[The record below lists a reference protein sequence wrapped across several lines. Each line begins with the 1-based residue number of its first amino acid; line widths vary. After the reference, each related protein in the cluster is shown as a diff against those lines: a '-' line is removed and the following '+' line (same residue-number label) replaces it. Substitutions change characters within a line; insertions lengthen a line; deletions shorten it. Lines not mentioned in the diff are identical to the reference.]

1 MNTQISARSNSST
14 SRIRENQLTHSDI
27 SSSVSAVQP
36 TTQNYTSASSFLT
49 GSIDARSNRTQQNTE
64 IFSGGEDYNQLPPGY
79 TDPADMF
86 TPYVPL
92 FTIDEEEPRRKQPSP
107 GQ

>member
-1 MNTQISARSNSST
+1 MNTQISPRSNSSA
-14 SRIRENQLTHSDI
+14 SRVRENQSAHSDI

-36 TTQNYTSASSFLT
+36 TTQNSTSAFSLLI
-49 GSIDARSNRTQQNTE
+49 GSIDARSNHTQQNNE
-64 IFSGGEDYNQLPPGY
+64 IFTGGEDYNQLPPGY
-79 TDPADMF
+79 TDPAGMF

-107 GQ
+107 G